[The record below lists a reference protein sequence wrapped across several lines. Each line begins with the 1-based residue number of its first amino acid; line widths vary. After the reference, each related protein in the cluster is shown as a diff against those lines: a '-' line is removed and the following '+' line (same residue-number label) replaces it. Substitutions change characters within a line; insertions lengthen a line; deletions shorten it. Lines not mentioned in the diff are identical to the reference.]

1 MLRTIPDFLQA
12 WTRESAITGKL
23 LRQLTEE
30 SLAQPVVPGG
40 RTLGRIAWHVTVSLG
55 DLTHRLG
62 LGIDCPTEEGDVPAV
77 GAIRDAYQRA
87 AASLA
92 DSVRDRW
99 SDAELTREF
108 DMFGERWTGAESLEM
123 LLRHEIHHRGQMT
136 ILMRQAG
143 LTIPGVY
150 GPARE
155 EWAQWGMA
163 APL

>member
-12 WTRESAITGKL
+12 WSRESAITEKL
-23 LRQLTEE
+23 LRQLTQE

-62 LGIDCPTEEGDVPAV
+62 LGIDCPTEEGDVPPLPT
-77 GAIRDAYQRA
+77 IQDTYRRA
-87 AASLA
+87 ASSIAEA
-92 DSVRDRW
+92 VRGRW
-99 SDAELTREF
+99 TEAELTREF
-108 DMFGERWTGAESLEM
+108 DMFGERWTGAESLEVM
-123 LLRHEIHHRGQMT
+123 LRHEIHHRGQMT

-150 GPARE
+150 GPSRE